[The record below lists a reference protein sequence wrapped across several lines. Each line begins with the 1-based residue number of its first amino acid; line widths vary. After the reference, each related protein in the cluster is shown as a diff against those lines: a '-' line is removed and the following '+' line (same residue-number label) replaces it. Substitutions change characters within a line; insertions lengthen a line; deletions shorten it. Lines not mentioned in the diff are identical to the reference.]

1 MPGQFW
7 TPIDRH
13 DDAAAVKT
21 LLAAYK
27 DEWSACWLYT
37 RALVA
42 FQDGHATEKK
52 TVRLVQDAWSANQ
65 HVPGILAGTKPPVI
79 SDSGYI
85 TMGGADEATDYVSDC
100 GPAWH
105 QTPGAVVWLNKLV
118 AILPKKPRAP
128 ETVH

>member
-1 MPGQFW
+1 
-7 TPIDRH
+7 
-13 DDAAAVKT
+13 VKT

-42 FQDGHATEKK
+42 FRDGHATEKK

-65 HVPGILAGTKPPVI
+65 HVPAILAGTEPPGI